1 MPLVFFVI
9 TSLFNCVMLPLL
21 PYMKCLLLYGYNSL
35 NNLCHSGDQSFSVN
49 TQSCYDVHKLLE
61 RAGRAYASRL
71 VKILSTSRAIGLVRG
86 VIDLSVDGL
95 HMPYDGKKRVED
107 WGTPFSTLMN
117 KAYPGLYPL
126 TAVDLASGLILY
138 AGSFV
143 RAGTN
148 ECRKHLGDVV
158 APHVMECIEL
168 LQKAGITVRSVIADE
183 GITSHALM
191 SRLISKGIEYVLAL
205 RANSIL
211 RRFEPWVKRWS
222 KLDDDDGN
230 RFMGIHRQERRLP
243 QRDDKSRHDQGWRKE
258 VPLHLQLLE
267 GRQRRLEEVLQAR
280 QSRAEARRG
289 VNDGNKEPAL
299 EQALSDQ
306 GARPRLHLHL
316 NLILKALCREFNL
329 GDIDVETL
337 RSMFT
342 RECYIKWDRETGKMH
357 ATIVASKSLL
367 NKLGSRRITKWD
379 RGTIEFIYYRE
390 TSAPK
395 IPDNL

>member
-1 MPLVFFVI
+1 MPLVFFII
-9 TSLFNCVMLPLL
+9 TSLFSCVMLPLL
-21 PYMKCLLLYGYNSL
+21 PYMKCLLYGYNSL
-35 NNLCHSGDQSFSVN
+35 NNLCYSGDQSFSIN

-95 HMPYDGKKRVED
+95 HMPYDGKKRVKD
-107 WGTPFSTLMN
+107 WGTPFSTMMN
-117 KAYPGLYPL
+117 RAYPGLYPL
-126 TAVDLASGLILY
+126 TAIDLASGLILF

-143 RAGTN
+143 RAGAK
-148 ECRKHLGDVV
+148 ECGKHLGDVV

-168 LQKAGITVRSVIADE
+168 LDRAGITVRSVIADE

-191 SRLISKGIEYVLAL
+191 SSLISKGIEYVLAL
-205 RANSIL
+205 RANSSL

-222 KLDDDDGN
+222 KLDGN
-230 RFMGIHRQERRLP
+230 RFMGMVRNVGYYKETTNLVMIRDRERRYLYISSFSKGAK
-243 QRDDKSRHDQGWRKE
+243 DVWR
-258 VPLHLQLLE
+258 
-267 GRQRRLEEVLQAR
+267 RFC
-280 QSRAEARRG
+280 RRG
-289 VNDGNKEPAL
+289 NHERRHGVASTMGIKSLPSSKL
-299 EQALSDQ
+299 FQIKGHVLTCIY
-306 GARPRLHLHL
+306 L

-329 GDIDVETL
+329 GEMDVETL

-342 RECYIKWDRETGKMH
+342 RECYIKWDRETGRMH

-390 TSAPK
+390 TNAPK
-395 IPDNL
+395 ITDNL